1 MASGIASMPN
11 IESKSAKKKRGKSD
25 AARTSSTG
33 TDTPA
38 ADASAQAL
46 PSDLAT
52 NSVDGAGDSLYMKE
66 LNK

>member
-11 IESKSAKKKRGKSD
+11 IESKMKRGKSD

-38 ADASAQAL
+38 ADAGAQAL